1 MLTFVDEPNTC
12 KFPDTYKS
20 PPNIVAE
27 PELTVNEPVI
37 DVLELTCKP
46 ADVTEAVTA
55 PLAILSN
62 CNPVTPL
69 AGMLYKPVPSPMNE
83 PVNTDAVTD

>member
-1 MLTFVDEPNTC
+1 M
-12 KFPDTYKS
+12 PDTYKL
-20 PPNIVAE
+20 PPTYVSV
-27 PELTVNEPVI
+27 LTFNDPVI
-37 DVLELTCKP
+37 DVSLLTCKP
-46 ADVTEAVTA
+46 SVVTEAVTA

-69 AGMLYKPVPSPMNE
+69 AGILYKPLPSPMNE

>member
-1 MLTFVDEPNTC
+1 MLRYELVPCNV
-12 KFPDTYKS
+12 KLPDTNRL
-20 PPNIVAE
+20 PPTYVSVLIFND
-27 PELTVNEPVI
+27 PVI
-37 DVLELTCKP
+37 DVSLLTCKP
-46 ADVTEAVTA
+46 SALTEAVTA

-69 AGMLYKPVPSPMNE
+69 AGILYKPLPSPMNE

>member
-1 MLTFVDEPNTC
+1 MLRYEPVPCNV
-12 KFPDTYKS
+12 KLPDTYKL
-20 PPNIVAE
+20 PPTYVSV
-27 PELTVNEPVI
+27 LTFNDPVI
-37 DVLELTCKP
+37 DVSLLTCKP
-46 ADVTEAVTA
+46 SAVTEAVTA

-69 AGMLYKPVPSPMNE
+69 AGILYKPLPSPMNE